1 MLIKL
6 IIELVV
12 GGLCG
17 CAANKIMKGD
27 TKSILKNVLLGLGGG
42 IVGGYLGNLIG
53 LGDGWITGILLSIGG
68 ACLIVWLYRKLFKK

>member
-6 IIELVV
+6 ILELVV

-27 TKSILKNVLLGLGGG
+27 SSSILKNVLLGIAGG
-42 IVGGYLGNLIG
+42 IVGGFLGNLIG
-53 LGDGWITGILLSIGG
+53 VGDGWITGILLSIGG
-68 ACLIVWLYRKLFKK
+68 SCLLVWLYRKFIK